1 MSWSPI
7 CHISQ
12 VQADFPFAGN
22 IDGREI
28 GIYLVEGEYYALEDI
43 CPHAYALL
51 SQEFVEDGKV
61 ECPLHEAVFDIRTGR
76 CLREP
81 GERDLKRYPLR
92 IVDNQIQITVVAED
106 EQP

>member
-51 SQEFVEDGKV
+51 S
-61 ECPLHEAVFDIRTGR
+61 
-76 CLREP
+76 
-81 GERDLKRYPLR
+81 
-92 IVDNQIQITVVAED
+92 
-106 EQP
+106 